1 MFHEAGSTFSGGVL
15 HGSPLKSVPSAW
27 LVLFSGVCKG
37 FSLWA
42 VVFLCIF
49 LFCICLCENLG
60 AQTLLQL
67 LSRDLNIGAFIFK
80 KEYT

>member
-1 MFHEAGSTFSGGVL
+1 MFHESGSTFNGGVL

-42 VVFLCIF
+42 VVFLCI
-49 LFCICLCENLG
+49 
-60 AQTLLQL
+60 LLYY
-67 LSRDLNIGAFIFK
+67 ITIIFFVRTWEPK
-80 KEYT
+80 PFYSS